1 MATPLI
7 NVSVLA
13 PAIQEYYN
21 RVLLKN
27 ARPLLTYALFGQ
39 KKPMPAGT
47 GTQIKFSRYND
58 FAPATTPITEGVTP
72 IGGTMAKENVTTTI
86 DQYGDWRQ
94 LTDKVQL
101 VNADPVLTI
110 CTEKLGRQ
118 EGETMDILLRN
129 KLMLGSNVYYAGDV
143 GGRTS
148 VAASISKLDVQR
160 IVKALNADLTSKITK
175 MINPSTGIG
184 TTPIPPTF
192 IAIGHT
198 DLEMTLRSLESDGFV
213 PLEKYPSQKGV
224 YPGEVGSGWG
234 VRWIL
239 TTQAP
244 VLTGVGTTPSTGV
257 QATDSK
263 VDVYQ
268 TIIFG
273 EEAYAECPISSKSSG
288 VIIKAH
294 TKNDTS
300 DTSDPLNQRSTAGWV
315 AWWAGVIL
323 NDDWICRY
331 EHGVLE

>member
-1 MATPLI
+1 
-7 NVSVLA
+7 
-13 PAIQEYYN
+13 
-21 RVLLKN
+21 
-27 ARPLLTYALFGQ
+27 
-39 KKPMPAGT
+39 
-47 GTQIKFSRYND
+47 
-58 FAPATTPITEGVTP
+58 
-72 IGGTMAKENVTTTI
+72 
-86 DQYGDWRQ
+86 
-94 LTDKVQL
+94 
-101 VNADPVLTI
+101 
-110 CTEKLGRQ
+110 
-118 EGETMDILLRN
+118 MDILLRN

-160 IVKALNADLTSKITK
+160 IVKALNADLASKITK